1 MRSRVYVTVEPPS
14 VRLYHCSTAAAVA
27 TGGLL
32 LNAQLEGNID
42 PQLPVLAARRRVPD
56 VGALSSNGAAAR
68 RSAANVGSVMLTA
81 ERRC

>member
-14 VRLYHCSTAAAVA
+14 VRLYHCSTAAVA